1 MTDINA
7 QREAVKKLKKH
18 PGWPAKVDKMSNN
31 QIIAIYLRLKSQSK
45 L

>member
-1 MTDINA
+1 MTDINQ

-18 PGWPAKVDKMSNN
+18 PGWPAKVDKMPNN
-31 QIIAIYLRLKSQSK
+31 QIIAIYIRMKAEQK